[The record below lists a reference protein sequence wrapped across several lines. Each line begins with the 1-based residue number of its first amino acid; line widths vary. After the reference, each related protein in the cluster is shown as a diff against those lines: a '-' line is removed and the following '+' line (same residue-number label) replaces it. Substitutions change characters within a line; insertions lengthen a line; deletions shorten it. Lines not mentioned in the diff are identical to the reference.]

1 MAKPRPLSKAPVLEA
16 LFDIRAVLPP
26 SFSVESLAELAKQF
40 RDTYPNATALH
51 HFEAQFAVT
60 EGKPEIRPMP
70 VDTVAGYL
78 CKSSDE
84 KTIVQFRGDGF
95 TLNRLAPYTSWD
107 ALIPEALR
115 LWNAYAEYSHP
126 ESVPR
131 VAVRYINKMA
141 FPDFQSLAQRLVWV
155 PNLPPEV
162 PGTLA
167 NSLMRVETHDD
178 ETRIASIVTQSI
190 EKGLTATFSALLDT
204 DIFQQ
209 AEFVGRFEDIRQVF
223 ASLRQVKNRVF
234 FSCLTEEGVASY
246 E

>member
-26 SFSVESLAELAKQF
+26 SFKIESLADLAKRF
-40 RDTYPNATALH
+40 RDTYPNVTALH
-51 HFEAQFAVT
+51 RFEAQFAVT
-60 EGKPEIRPMP
+60 EGKPEIRPTP

-84 KTIVQFRGDGF
+84 RTIVQFRGDGF

-115 LWNAYAEYSHP
+115 LWTAYAEYCHP

-131 VAVRYINKMA
+131 VAVRYINKIVL
-141 FPDFQSLAQRLVWV
+141 PDFKSLAERLAWV

-167 NSLMRVETHDD
+167 TSLIRVETHED
-178 ETRIASIVTQSI
+178 ETRITSIVTQSI
-190 EKGLTATFSALLDT
+190 EKGLTSTFSALLDT
-204 DIFQQ
+204 DVFQQ
-209 AEFVGRFEDIRQVF
+209 AEFVERLEEIPEVL

-234 FSCLTEEGVASY
+234 FSCLTDMGVASY